1 MNQTYHAR
9 GLLAFV
15 QDQIVIAIEA
25 FLANDGAGVDAALLR
40 IENIVPNIRKEIV
53 NPKQRIE

>member
-1 MNQTYHAR
+1 MQQTYHAR

-25 FLANDGAGVDAALLR
+25 FLANDAAGVDNALLR
-40 IENIVPNIRKEIV
+40 IENIVPNIRKEII